1 MADEIRRSAPK
12 DRMVRLLGHRDDA
25 SAWQIRDFLK
35 RSVVEFAWIELSTEE
50 DCRRELGL
58 ADLTSIDLPV
68 VELPDGARLFGPTLR
83 DVADRLGLVAKPRL
97 QQYDVSIYGAGPAGL
112 SAAVYAAS
120 EGLSTVLIERSA
132 VGGQAGTTSMIENYM
147 GFPQGINGADLAER
161 ARQQAVKFGVEILMM
176 REGVK
181 STFRNDRIWTDL
193 ADGGTMTARA
203 NICATGVEWRRL
215 NLPGEDKLIGRGLY
229 YGAGASEAPL
239 CGGEDVYVVGGGNS
253 AGQAVMH
260 LAKHAKSVT
269 MLVRDQ
275 ALAGSMSQ
283 YLSER
288 ILGAAN
294 VQLRYDAEITG
305 LEGEQVLERIEIGS
319 RTTKEADWEETRRLF
334 VAIGGV
340 PNTDWTADTAIIRD
354 PGGYLVT
361 GPDLLTDGKP
371 PAYWPLERAPYY
383 LETAVPG
390 SFAAGDVR
398 HRSIK
403 RVATAR
409 VKARWPSP
417 SFTDTWRKRHD
428 AVHEHPCLWLWLV
441 VEDSLMSVDAQA
453 DTLDADFP
461 TRRILAIVGD
471 KWTTVVLYCLST
483 REHRR
488 FNELQR
494 QIPDISKKMLI
505 QTLRNLERDGLL
517 ERTVHQQVPPKTE
530 YRLTDSGH
538 KLREPIAWLCEWG
551 MDNRE
556 FIDGIIEARARTVHK
571 G

>member
-112 SAAVYAAS
+112 SAAVDAAS

-161 ARQQAVKFGVEILMM
+161 TRQQAVKFGVEILMM

-203 NICATGVEWRRL
+203 NICAAGVEWRRL

-260 LAKHAKSVT
+260 LAKHAKSGT
-269 MLVRDQ
+269 MLVRDP

-319 RTTKEADWEETRRLF
+319 RTTKEADREETRRLF

-403 RVATAR
+403 RFATAGEG
-409 VKARWPSP
+409 AMAIA
-417 SFTDTWRKRHD
+417 F
-428 AVHEHPCLWLWLV
+428 VH
-441 VEDSLMSVDAQA
+441 
-453 DTLDADFP
+453 
-461 TRRILAIVGD
+461 RYLAE
-471 KWTTVVLYCLST
+471 T
-483 REHRR
+483 
-488 FNELQR
+488 
-494 QIPDISKKMLI
+494 
-505 QTLRNLERDGLL
+505 
-517 ERTVHQQVPPKTE
+517 
-530 YRLTDSGH
+530 
-538 KLREPIAWLCEWG
+538 A
-551 MDNRE
+551 
-556 FIDGIIEARARTVHK
+556 
-571 G
+571 